1 MKICGIAA
9 EYNPFHTGHAY
20 HIDQARKHSGCDV
33 ILAVMS
39 GDFVQRGEPAV
50 LDKVT
55 RAVTAVE
62 NGCDVVISLPY
73 IYSTQSASWFAHGAV
88 SLMKLAG
95 VSHIAFGSECANL
108 DNLLEIAD
116 TPVNPDHL
124 HVSLETGM
132 SFPKAY
138 SLLTTAMR
146 PNDILAVAY
155 LKEIA
160 GTDITPVVIPRTSD
174 YSDSDL
180 HEVSSALAIRTALK
194 EGRTVRGL
202 TPSSDQLSN
211 AFIPWMEQ
219 YWPYLR
225 TYLLL
230 SDTKTLSTYQMYSE
244 GIENHLKEQAKL
256 AVSYEDFLRRSVNYR
271 YTASRIRRTCLQA
284 MMQLTKEEV
293 KRLGE
298 PDTLQVLAF
307 NDRGREWL
315 HAMRKQDVKIASR
328 FARVP
333 WHWREIE
340 FRSALL
346 YTSVFEEEKR
356 RAILEREIGG
366 AVYVTSD

>member
-1 MKICGIAA
+1 MQVCGIVA
-9 EYNPFHTGHAY
+9 EYNPFHTGHAF
-20 HIDQARKHSGCDV
+20 HIQQAREKSGCDV

-50 LDKVT
+50 EDKIS
-55 RAVTAVE
+55 RAVTAVR
-62 NGCDVVISLPY
+62 NGCDAVINLPY
-73 IYSTQSASWFAHGAV
+73 IYSTQSASVFAHGAV
-88 SLMKLAG
+88 SLLKLAG
-95 VSHIAFGSECANL
+95 ITHLCFGSECGNL
-108 DNLLEIAD
+108 ENLLDIAS

-124 HVSLETGM
+124 HVSMDSGM

-138 SLLTTAMR
+138 SLLTTDMR

-160 GTDITPVVIPRTSD
+160 DTGIEPVLVQRTSD
-174 YSDSDL
+174 YSDTEL
-180 HEVSSALAIRTALK
+180 KEVSSALAIRTALK
-194 EGRTVRGL
+194 EGCSVKGL
-202 TPSSDQLSN
+202 TPADHLED
-211 AFIPWMEQ
+211 AFIPWMEM

-230 SDTKTLSTYQMYSE
+230 TDAGTLGTYQMYSE

-256 AVSYEDFLRRSVNYR
+256 ADSFEDFMRRSVNYR

-284 MMQLTKEEV
+284 MMQMKKDEV

-298 PDTLQVLAF
+298 PDSLQVLAF
-307 NDRGREWL
+307 NDRGKEWL
-315 HAMRKQDVKIASR
+315 HSMRDSDVKIASR

-340 FRSALL
+340 YRSALL

-356 RAILEREIGG
+356 REILLREIGG
-366 AVYVTSD
+366 AVYVR

>member
-1 MKICGIAA
+1 MKVCGIVA
-9 EYNPFHTGHAY
+9 EYNPFHTGHAW
-20 HIDQARKHSGCDV
+20 HISQAREKSGCDI

-50 LDKVT
+50 EDKVR

-62 NGCDVVISLPY
+62 NGCDAVICLPY
-73 IYSTQSASWFAHGAV
+73 IYSTQSAGVFAHGAV
-88 SLMKLAG
+88 SLLKLAG
-95 VSHIAFGSECANL
+95 VSYIAFGSECGNL
-108 DNLLEIAD
+108 ENLLDIAS

-124 HVSLETGM
+124 HVSMDTGM
-132 SFPKAY
+132 SFPRAY
-138 SLLTTAMR
+138 SLLTTDMR

-160 GTDITPVVIPRTSD
+160 GSGIEPVLIRRTSD
-174 YSDSDL
+174 YSDPEL

-194 EGRTVRGL
+194 EGRSVEGL
-202 TPSSDQLSN
+202 TPSVHLEH
-211 AFIPWMEQ
+211 AFIPWMEM

-225 TYLLL
+225 TYLLM
-230 SDTKTLSTYQMYSE
+230 TGAETLNTYQMYSE
-244 GIENHLKEQAKL
+244 GIENHLKEQARL
-256 AVSYEDFLRRSVNYR
+256 ADSYEDFMRRSVNYR

-284 MMQLTKEEV
+284 MIQLTKAEV

-315 HAMRKQDVKIASR
+315 HSMRDTDVKIASR

-340 FRSALL
+340 YRSALL
-346 YTSVFEEEKR
+346 YTSVFDEEKR
-356 RAILEREIGG
+356 REILQREIGG
-366 AVYVTSD
+366 AVYVR